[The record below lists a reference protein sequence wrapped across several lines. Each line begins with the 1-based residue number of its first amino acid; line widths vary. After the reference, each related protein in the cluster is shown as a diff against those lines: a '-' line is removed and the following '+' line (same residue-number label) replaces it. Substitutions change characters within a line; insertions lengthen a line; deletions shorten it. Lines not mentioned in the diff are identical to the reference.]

1 MEDKF
6 LESSEFYS
14 ARFRNFSTMIIIP
27 FTILL
32 LAVVIFSFFGKK
44 EITIQGA
51 GTLEALG
58 NNPVIQSTV
67 NSPIEKN
74 YLKEGKY
81 VKKGDTLL
89 VYNNVSIQDK
99 GKLYNSQKE
108 ILDRQLAALNL
119 LKQGVQDNHDSFG
132 EDDEFG
138 YRNDLKSYLQQRNTY
153 LTENTMIQDKSKN
166 DKAKQ
171 SSINNEL
178 KKKGASSTSIAE
190 FDSSKY
196 NIEINNQKM
205 SDLQSSK
212 LSSIDQEIIK
222 IKQNISELNANIDE
236 NNNTNREYKLKA
248 VRDGILHIND
258 EYSESHYISAGANLA
273 QILPILKNQKTLK
286 VKAYISTVD
295 ISSIKVGQKVRFKVT
310 RNVPKPIILTGKIY
324 KISIS
329 PVEIGKENY
338 YQIEAKTDIEN
349 TNKDLLKY
357 GMQGR
362 MVVITGKTTFFEYY
376 KNKLFN
382 IKQ

>member
-32 LAVVIFSFFGKK
+32 LVVVIFSFFGKK

-89 VYNNVSIQDK
+89 IYNNVSIQDK

-178 KKKGASSTSIAE
+178 KKQSGSATSIAD

-196 NIEINNQKM
+196 DIEINNQKI

-222 IKQNISELNANIDE
+222 IKQNISELNANINE
-236 NNNTNREYKLKA
+236 NNNTNREYKVKA

-258 EYSESHYISAGANLA
+258 EYSESHYISAGADLA
-273 QILPILKNQKTLK
+273 QILPVLKNQKTLK
-286 VKAYISTVD
+286 VKAYVSTAD

-310 RNVPKPIILTGKIY
+310 RNVSKPIILTGKIY

>member
-32 LAVVIFSFFGKK
+32 LVVVIFSFFGKK

-89 VYNNVSIQDK
+89 IYNNVSIQDK

-178 KKKGASSTSIAE
+178 KKQSGSATSIAD

-196 NIEINNQKM
+196 DIEINNQKI

-212 LSSIDQEIIK
+212 LSSIDKEIIK
-222 IKQNISELNANIDE
+222 IKQNISELNANINE
-236 NNNTNREYKLKA
+236 NNNTNREYKVKA

-273 QILPILKNQKTLK
+273 QILPVLKNQKTLK
-286 VKAYISTVD
+286 VKAYVSTAD

-310 RNVPKPIILTGKIY
+310 RNVSKPIILTGKIY

-338 YQIEAKTDIEN
+338 NQIEAKTDIKN

>member
-32 LAVVIFSFFGKK
+32 LVVVIFSFFGKK

-89 VYNNVSIQDK
+89 IYNNVSIQDK

-119 LKQGVQDNHDSFG
+119 LKQGVQDNHDFFG

-178 KKKGASSTSIAE
+178 KKQSGSATSIAD

-196 NIEINNQKM
+196 DIEINNQKI

-222 IKQNISELNANIDE
+222 IKQNISELNANINE
-236 NNNTNREYKLKA
+236 NNNTNREYKVKA

-273 QILPILKNQKTLK
+273 QILPVLKNQKTLK
-286 VKAYISTVD
+286 VKAYVSTAD

-310 RNVPKPIILTGKIY
+310 RNVSKPIILTGKIY

>member
-178 KKKGASSTSIAE
+178 KKQGASSTSIAE

-212 LSSIDQEIIK
+212 LSSTDQEIIK

-295 ISSIKVGQKVRFKVT
+295 ISSIKVGPKVRFKVT

>member
-178 KKKGASSTSIAE
+178 KKQGASSTSIAE

-338 YQIEAKTDIEN
+338 YQIEARTDIEN

>member
-27 FTILL
+27 FAILL
-32 LAVVIFSFFGKK
+32 LVVVIFSFFGKK

-89 VYNNVSIQDK
+89 IYNNVSIQDK

-178 KKKGASSTSIAE
+178 KKQSGSATSIAD

-196 NIEINNQKM
+196 DIEINNQKI

-222 IKQNISELNANIDE
+222 IKQNISELNANINE
-236 NNNTNREYKLKA
+236 NNNTNREYKVKA

-273 QILPILKNQKTLK
+273 QILPVLKNQKTLK
-286 VKAYISTVD
+286 VKAYVSTAD

-310 RNVPKPIILTGKIY
+310 RNVSKPIILTGKIY

>member
-89 VYNNVSIQDK
+89 VYNNVNIQDK

-178 KKKGASSTSIAE
+178 KKQGGSATSIAD

-196 NIEINNQKM
+196 DIDINNQKM

-236 NNNTNREYKLKA
+236 NNNTNREYKIKA

-286 VKAYISTVD
+286 IKAYISTAD

-310 RNVPKPIILTGKIY
+310 RNVPKPIILTGKIH

-338 YQIEAKTDIEN
+338 YQIEAKTDIQN
-349 TNKDLLKY
+349 TNRDLLKY
-357 GMQGR
+357 GMQGQ

-376 KNKLFN
+376 KDKLFN
-382 IKQ
+382 R

>member
-138 YRNDLKSYLQQRNTY
+138 YRNNLKSYLQQRNTY

-178 KKKGASSTSIAE
+178 KKQGASSTSIAE

>member
-89 VYNNVSIQDK
+89 VYNNVNIQDK

-178 KKKGASSTSIAE
+178 KKQGGSATSIAD

-196 NIEINNQKM
+196 DIDINNQKM

-236 NNNTNREYKLKA
+236 NNNTNREYKVKA

-286 VKAYISTVD
+286 IKAYISTAD

-310 RNVPKPIILTGKIY
+310 RNVPKPIILTGKIH

-338 YQIEAKTDIEN
+338 YQIEAKTDIQN
-349 TNKDLLKY
+349 TNRDLLKY
-357 GMQGR
+357 GMQGQ
-362 MVVITGKTTFFEYY
+362 MDVITGKTTFFEYY
-376 KNKLFN
+376 KDKLFN
-382 IKQ
+382 R

>member
-89 VYNNVSIQDK
+89 VYNNVNIQDK

-178 KKKGASSTSIAE
+178 KKQGGSATSIAD

-196 NIEINNQKM
+196 DIDINNQKM

-236 NNNTNREYKLKA
+236 NNNTNREYKVKA
-248 VRDGILHIND
+248 VRDGILYIND

-286 VKAYISTVD
+286 IKAYISTAD

-310 RNVPKPIILTGKIY
+310 RNVPKPIILTGKIH

-338 YQIEAKTDIEN
+338 YQIEAKTDIQN
-349 TNKDLLKY
+349 TNRDLLKY
-357 GMQGR
+357 GMQGQ

-376 KNKLFN
+376 KDKLFN
-382 IKQ
+382 R

>member
-178 KKKGASSTSIAE
+178 KKQGASSTSIAE

-258 EYSESHYISAGANLA
+258 EYSESRYISAGANLA

>member
-178 KKKGASSTSIAE
+178 KKQGASSTSIAE

-329 PVEIGKENY
+329 PVKIGKENY

>member
-89 VYNNVSIQDK
+89 VYNNVNIQDK
-99 GKLYNSQKE
+99 GKMYNSQKE

-178 KKKGASSTSIAE
+178 KKQGGSATSIAD

-196 NIEINNQKM
+196 DIDINNQKM

-236 NNNTNREYKLKA
+236 NNNTNREYKVKA

-286 VKAYISTVD
+286 IKAYISTAD

-310 RNVPKPIILTGKIY
+310 RNVPKPIILTGKIH

-338 YQIEAKTDIEN
+338 YQIEAKTDIQN
-349 TNKDLLKY
+349 TNRDLLKY
-357 GMQGR
+357 GMQGQ

-376 KNKLFN
+376 KDKLFN
-382 IKQ
+382 R

>member
-6 LESSEFYS
+6 LESNEFYS

-51 GTLEALG
+51 GTLETLG

-178 KKKGASSTSIAE
+178 KKQGASSTSIAE

-236 NNNTNREYKLKA
+236 NNNTNREYKVKA

-286 VKAYISTVD
+286 IKAYISTAD

-338 YQIEAKTDIEN
+338 YQIEAKTDIQN
-349 TNKDLLKY
+349 TNRDLLKY

-376 KNKLFN
+376 KDKLFN

>member
-32 LAVVIFSFFGKK
+32 LVVVIFSFFGKK

-89 VYNNVSIQDK
+89 IYNNVSIQDK

-178 KKKGASSTSIAE
+178 KKQSGSATSIAD

-196 NIEINNQKM
+196 DIEINNQKI

-222 IKQNISELNANIDE
+222 IKQNISELNANINE
-236 NNNTNREYKLKA
+236 INNTNREYKVKA

-273 QILPILKNQKTLK
+273 QILPVLKNQKTLK
-286 VKAYISTVD
+286 VKAYVSTAD

-310 RNVPKPIILTGKIY
+310 RNVSKPIILTGKIY

>member
-32 LAVVIFSFFGKK
+32 LVVVIFSFFGKK

-89 VYNNVSIQDK
+89 IYNNVSIQDK

-178 KKKGASSTSIAE
+178 KKQSGSATSIAD

-196 NIEINNQKM
+196 DIEINNQKI

-222 IKQNISELNANIDE
+222 IKQNISELNANINE
-236 NNNTNREYKLKA
+236 NNNTNREYKVKA

-273 QILPILKNQKTLK
+273 QILPVLKNQKTLK
-286 VKAYISTVD
+286 VKAYVSTAD

-310 RNVPKPIILTGKIY
+310 RNVSKPIILTGKIY

-349 TNKDLLKY
+349 TNKVLLKY

>member
-51 GTLEALG
+51 VTLEALG

-178 KKKGASSTSIAE
+178 KKQGASSTSIAE

>member
-58 NNPVIQSTV
+58 NNPVIQATV

-89 VYNNVSIQDK
+89 VYNNVNIQDK

-132 EDDEFG
+132 
-138 YRNDLKSYLQQRNTY
+138 
-153 LTENTMIQDKSKN
+153 
-166 DKAKQ
+166 
-171 SSINNEL
+171 
-178 KKKGASSTSIAE
+178 
-190 FDSSKY
+190 
-196 NIEINNQKM
+196 
-205 SDLQSSK
+205 
-212 LSSIDQEIIK
+212 
-222 IKQNISELNANIDE
+222 
-236 NNNTNREYKLKA
+236 
-248 VRDGILHIND
+248 
-258 EYSESHYISAGANLA
+258 
-273 QILPILKNQKTLK
+273 
-286 VKAYISTVD
+286 
-295 ISSIKVGQKVRFKVT
+295 
-310 RNVPKPIILTGKIY
+310 
-324 KISIS
+324 
-329 PVEIGKENY
+329 
-338 YQIEAKTDIEN
+338 
-349 TNKDLLKY
+349 
-357 GMQGR
+357 GR
-362 MVVITGKTTFFEYY
+362 
-376 KNKLFN
+376 
-382 IKQ
+382 

>member
-89 VYNNVSIQDK
+89 VYNNVNIQDK

-153 LTENTMIQDKSKN
+153 LIENTMIQDKSKN

-178 KKKGASSTSIAE
+178 KKQGGSATSIAD

-196 NIEINNQKM
+196 DIDINNQKM

-236 NNNTNREYKLKA
+236 NNNTNREYKVKA

-286 VKAYISTVD
+286 IKAYISTAD

-310 RNVPKPIILTGKIY
+310 RNVPKPIILTGKIH

-338 YQIEAKTDIEN
+338 YQIEAKTDIQN
-349 TNKDLLKY
+349 TNRDLLKY
-357 GMQGR
+357 GMQGQ

-376 KNKLFN
+376 KDKLFN
-382 IKQ
+382 R

>member
-89 VYNNVSIQDK
+89 VYNNVNIQDK

-178 KKKGASSTSIAE
+178 KKQGGSATSIAD

-196 NIEINNQKM
+196 DIDINNQKM

-236 NNNTNREYKLKA
+236 NNNTNGEYKVKA

-286 VKAYISTVD
+286 IKAYISTAD

-310 RNVPKPIILTGKIY
+310 RNVPKPIILTGKIH

-338 YQIEAKTDIEN
+338 YQIEAKTDIQN
-349 TNKDLLKY
+349 TNRDLLKY
-357 GMQGR
+357 GMQGQ

-376 KNKLFN
+376 KDKLFN
-382 IKQ
+382 R

>member
-14 ARFRNFSTMIIIP
+14 ARFRNFSTMIIIS

-178 KKKGASSTSIAE
+178 KKQGASSTSIAE

>member
-178 KKKGASSTSIAE
+178 KKQGASSTNIAE

>member
-178 KKKGASSTSIAE
+178 KKQGASSTSIAE

-357 GMQGR
+357 GMQER

>member
-32 LAVVIFSFFGKK
+32 LVVVIFSFFGKK

-67 NSPIEKN
+67 NSHIEKN

-89 VYNNVSIQDK
+89 IYNNVSIQDK

-178 KKKGASSTSIAE
+178 KKQSGSATSIAD

-196 NIEINNQKM
+196 DIEINNQKI

-222 IKQNISELNANIDE
+222 IKQNISELNANINE
-236 NNNTNREYKLKA
+236 NNNTNREYKVKA

-273 QILPILKNQKTLK
+273 QILPVLKNQKTLK
-286 VKAYISTVD
+286 VKAYVSTAD

-310 RNVPKPIILTGKIY
+310 RNVSKPIILTGKIY

>member
-108 ILDRQLAALNL
+108 ILARQLAALNL

-178 KKKGASSTSIAE
+178 KKQGASSTSIAE

>member
-32 LAVVIFSFFGKK
+32 LVVVIFSFFGKK

-89 VYNNVSIQDK
+89 IYNNVSIQDK

-178 KKKGASSTSIAE
+178 KKQSGSATSIAD

-196 NIEINNQKM
+196 DIEINNQNI

-222 IKQNISELNANIDE
+222 IKQNISELNANINE
-236 NNNTNREYKLKA
+236 NNNTNREYKVKA

-273 QILPILKNQKTLK
+273 QILPVLKNQKTLK
-286 VKAYISTVD
+286 VKAYVSTAD

-310 RNVPKPIILTGKIY
+310 RNVSKPIILTGKIY

>member
-32 LAVVIFSFFGKK
+32 LVVVIFSFFGKK

-74 YLKEGKY
+74 YLKEGKN

-89 VYNNVSIQDK
+89 IYNNVSIQDK

-178 KKKGASSTSIAE
+178 KKQSGSATSIAD

-196 NIEINNQKM
+196 DIEINNQKI

-222 IKQNISELNANIDE
+222 IKQNISELNANINE
-236 NNNTNREYKLKA
+236 NNNTNREYKVKA

-273 QILPILKNQKTLK
+273 QILPVLKNQKTLK
-286 VKAYISTVD
+286 VKAYVSTAD

-310 RNVPKPIILTGKIY
+310 RNVSKPIILTGKIY

>member
-178 KKKGASSTSIAE
+178 KKQGGSATSIAD

-196 NIEINNQKM
+196 DIDINNQKM

-338 YQIEAKTDIEN
+338 YQIEAKTDIQN
-349 TNKDLLKY
+349 TNRDLLKY
-357 GMQGR
+357 GMQGQ

-376 KNKLFN
+376 KDKLFN
-382 IKQ
+382 R

>member
-89 VYNNVSIQDK
+89 VYNNVNIQDK

-178 KKKGASSTSIAE
+178 KKQGGSATSIAD

-196 NIEINNQKM
+196 DIDINNQKM

-236 NNNTNREYKLKA
+236 NNNTNREYKVKA

-286 VKAYISTVD
+286 IKAYISTAD

-310 RNVPKPIILTGKIY
+310 RNVPKPIILTGKIH

-338 YQIEAKTDIEN
+338 YQIEAKTDIQN
-349 TNKDLLKY
+349 TNRDLLKY
-357 GMQGR
+357 GMQGQ

-376 KNKLFN
+376 KDKLFN
-382 IKQ
+382 R

>member
-89 VYNNVSIQDK
+89 VYNNVNIQDK

-178 KKKGASSTSIAE
+178 KKQGGSATSIAD

-196 NIEINNQKM
+196 DIDINNQKM

-212 LSSIDQEIIK
+212 LSSIYQEIIK

-236 NNNTNREYKLKA
+236 NNNTNREYKVKA

-286 VKAYISTVD
+286 IKAYISTAD

-310 RNVPKPIILTGKIY
+310 RNVPKPIILTGKIH

-338 YQIEAKTDIEN
+338 YQIEAKTDIQN
-349 TNKDLLKY
+349 TNRDLLKY
-357 GMQGR
+357 GMQGQ

-376 KNKLFN
+376 KDKLFN
-382 IKQ
+382 R

>member
-1 MEDKF
+1 
-6 LESSEFYS
+6 
-14 ARFRNFSTMIIIP
+14 
-27 FTILL
+27 
-32 LAVVIFSFFGKK
+32 
-44 EITIQGA
+44 
-51 GTLEALG
+51 
-58 NNPVIQSTV
+58 
-67 NSPIEKN
+67 
-74 YLKEGKY
+74 
-81 VKKGDTLL
+81 
-89 VYNNVSIQDK
+89 
-99 GKLYNSQKE
+99 
-108 ILDRQLAALNL
+108 
-119 LKQGVQDNHDSFG
+119 
-132 EDDEFG
+132 
-138 YRNDLKSYLQQRNTY
+138 
-153 LTENTMIQDKSKN
+153 MIQDKSKN

-178 KKKGASSTSIAE
+178 KKQGASSTSIAE

-212 LSSIDQEIIK
+212 LSSTDQEIIK

>member
-178 KKKGASSTSIAE
+178 KKQGASSTSIAE

-295 ISSIKVGQKVRFKVT
+295 ISSIKVEQKVRFKVT

-338 YQIEAKTDIEN
+338 YQIEAKTGIEN

>member
-89 VYNNVSIQDK
+89 VYNNVNIQDK

-178 KKKGASSTSIAE
+178 KKQGGSATSIAD

-196 NIEINNQKM
+196 DIDINNQKM

-236 NNNTNREYKLKA
+236 NNNTNREYKVKA
-248 VRDGILHIND
+248 VREGILHIND
-258 EYSESHYISAGANLA
+258 KYSESHYISAGANLA

-286 VKAYISTVD
+286 IKAYISTAD

-310 RNVPKPIILTGKIY
+310 RNVPKPIILTGKIH

-338 YQIEAKTDIEN
+338 YQIEAKTDIQN
-349 TNKDLLKY
+349 TNRDLLKY
-357 GMQGR
+357 GMQGQ

-376 KNKLFN
+376 KDKLFN
-382 IKQ
+382 R

>member
-32 LAVVIFSFFGKK
+32 LVVVIFSFFGKK

-89 VYNNVSIQDK
+89 IYNNVSIQDK
-99 GKLYNSQKE
+99 GKLYNLQKE

-178 KKKGASSTSIAE
+178 KKQSGSATSIAD

-196 NIEINNQKM
+196 DIEINNQKI

-222 IKQNISELNANIDE
+222 IKQNISELNANINE
-236 NNNTNREYKLKA
+236 NNNTNREYKVKA

-273 QILPILKNQKTLK
+273 QILPVLKNQKTLK
-286 VKAYISTVD
+286 VKAYVSTAD

-310 RNVPKPIILTGKIY
+310 RNVSKPIILTGKIY

>member
-132 EDDEFG
+132 EDDDFG

-178 KKKGASSTSIAE
+178 KKQGASSTSIAE

>member
-89 VYNNVSIQDK
+89 VYNNVNIQDK

-178 KKKGASSTSIAE
+178 KKQGGSATSIAD

-196 NIEINNQKM
+196 DIDINNQKM

-236 NNNTNREYKLKA
+236 NNNTNREYKVKA

-286 VKAYISTVD
+286 IQADIRTAD

-310 RNVPKPIILTGKIY
+310 RNVPKPIILTGKIH

-338 YQIEAKTDIEN
+338 YQIEAKTDIQN
-349 TNKDLLKY
+349 TNRDLLKY
-357 GMQGR
+357 GMQGQ

-376 KNKLFN
+376 KDKLFN
-382 IKQ
+382 R